1 MYASAFVLLIG
12 LGCSL
17 ARVKRRQANLTQSI
31 RRLVRP
37 SFGPCHWTWHE
48 ATVRDGNRPSNA
60 ETKRAQRKAPIW
72 DPSLVSV
79 VRPSD
84 NQRHATMT
92 ECVTSARVTG
102 VPASAHARRGS
113 LACAA
118 RGDGRFRSL
127 PSLEDGLRRMTTTA
141 PREDACT
148 LRATNRFATPC
159 RHLAAARKKE
169 FSFPPQ
175 MSSSRPSE
183 GKMSYS
189 ARGDGRRQPSESLT
203 ANGHQ
208 N

>member
-12 LGCSL
+12 LDCSL
-17 ARVKRRQANLTQSI
+17 ARVKRRQADLTKSI

-60 ETKRAQRKAPIW
+60 ETKRARRKAPMG
-72 DPSLVSV
+72 SV
-79 VRPSD
+79 ARLRGPAD
-84 NQRHATMT
+84 RQPERHATMT

-127 PSLEDGLRRMTTTA
+127 PSLENGLRRMTTTA

-159 RHLAAARKKE
+159 RHLAAARKKS

-175 MSSSRPSE
+175 MNSSRPSE
-183 GKMSYS
+183 GQMSYS

>member
-1 MYASAFVLLIG
+1 
-12 LGCSL
+12 
-17 ARVKRRQANLTQSI
+17 
-31 RRLVRP
+31 
-37 SFGPCHWTWHE
+37 
-48 ATVRDGNRPSNA
+48 
-60 ETKRAQRKAPIW
+60 
-72 DPSLVSV
+72 
-79 VRPSD
+79 
-84 NQRHATMT
+84 MT

-127 PSLEDGLRRMTTTA
+127 PSLENGLRRMTTTA

-159 RHLAAARKKE
+159 RHLAAARKKS

-175 MSSSRPSE
+175 MNSSRPSE
-183 GKMSYS
+183 GQMSYS

-203 ANGHQ
+203 VNGHQ
-208 N
+208 ETFFFFFFASFRRERKLTFLAPVCVRHGRNRLAVHGGERADGWAIKQQKADDDTRRHCFAAVARAVRRRGRPGSRALCIPRSAYTEAAGE